1 MKHADFW
8 DKIAEKYS
16 TSKIG
21 NQAAYE
27 ATLDRVRGF
36 LNKDS
41 TVLEVGCGT
50 GSTALLLAPDAG
62 HITGTDISGEMIR
75 IAKDKAA
82 AQGTG
87 NVTFEKTSAG
97 DAGQG
102 LYDVVTAFNL
112 LHLVDDPAAALA
124 NIRNRLPEGGVFI
137 SKTPCLGSKPWYIPL
152 IAVMQ
157 WIGKA
162 PKPVHSFKPD
172 QLRADIEAAGFK
184 IEEMMFF
191 PKQNISRFIVARKV
205 GA

>member
-1 MKHADFW
+1 MKQADFW

-16 TSKIG
+16 ASKIG

-27 ATLDRVRGF
+27 ATLDRVREF
-36 LNKDS
+36 LKPDTS
-41 TVLEVGCGT
+41 VLELGCGT
-50 GSTALLLAPDAG
+50 GSTALLLADSAG
-62 HITGTDISGEMIR
+62 QITGTDISAEMIR
-75 IAKDKAA
+75 IANDKAA
-82 AQGTG
+82 AQGVE
-87 NVTFEKTSAG
+87 NVVFEQEAAG
-97 DAGQG
+97 DAGVG

-112 LHLVDDPAAALA
+112 LHLVDDPAATLA
-124 NIRNRLPEGGVFI
+124 NIRNRLPEGGLFI
-137 SKTPCLGSKPWYIPL
+137 SKTPCLGSKPWFVPL

-172 QLRADIEAAGFK
+172 RLRSDIEAAGFRV
-184 IEEMMFF
+184 EEMMFF